1 MDFLKKI
8 RKGHKQIPLND
19 SDAKLAEQQQQQELD
34 SNQNADALGKSSS
47 VEPEED
53 NYNYNDNE
61 EEDDDDDFITNE
73 VKRRLKELRRNSFMV
88 LIPEET
94 CPEEEEDDEQE
105 QGETSSADWRD
116 VEAEGRQFWSGFA
129 EVYDKYCERMLV
141 FDRLSAQ
148 QLNDIGSHISS
159 TPSPRSRNTGPQ
171 ISSTPS
177 PRFTSKKLAS
187 PLRCLSLK
195 KVEVP
200 EDEIEQLQELPNSP
214 LQDLEVAYAAHIC
227 LTWELLHCQ
236 YTHLSQKIS
245 VEPENS
251 CTYNYSA
258 QQFQQFQVLLQRFV
272 ENEPFQ
278 QGLRPEIYAQTRKS
292 LPKLLHVPIVQGSDE
307 KEVKEEESDLK
318 VLAPDLIKT
327 IESSILTF
335 HLFLKMDKR
344 KSGGVRDLFG
354 GQTQLATPLQQ
365 VQSSLKQ
372 KEIKLK
378 ELRKKRKGW
387 KKKSWPATEEDVE
400 LLLGLIDVKI
410 LRRVLRMARISRE
423 QLLWCEEKMKKL
435 DLSKG
440 KLQRDPSP
448 ILFPC

>member
-19 SDAKLAEQQQQQELD
+19 SDAKLAQRSED
-34 SNQNADALGKSSS
+34 SATVRNADALGKSIS
-47 VEPEED
+47 VEPEDD
-53 NYNYNDNE
+53 N
-61 EEDDDDDFITNE
+61 EDDDDDFITNE

-94 CPEEEEDDEQE
+94 CREEEEEDDEE
-105 QGETSSADWRD
+105 EEGETSSADWRD

-148 QLNDIGSHISS
+148 QLNDIGSQFSS

-195 KVEVP
+195 KIEEP
-200 EDEIEQLQELPNSP
+200 GDEIEQLQELPNSP

-245 VEPENS
+245 LEPENS

-278 QGLRPEIYAQTRKS
+278 QGLRPEVYAQTRKS
-292 LPKLLHVPIVQGSDE
+292 LPKLLHVPIVQGSDI
-307 KEVKEEESDLK
+307 KEVKEEESHLK

-354 GQTQLATPLQQ
+354 GQTQLPTPLQQ

-372 KEIKLK
+372 KEIRLK

>member
-1 MDFLKKI
+1 MEFLKRI
-8 RKGHKQIPLND
+8 RKSHKQTPEND
-19 SDAKLAEQQQQQELD
+19 SESKLAQQSEELTTRNGD
-34 SNQNADALGKSSS
+34 TLGKSITT
-47 VEPEED
+47 EPED
-53 NYNYNDNE
+53 DDD
-61 EEDDDDDFITNE
+61 DDDDDFITNE

-94 CPEEEEDDEQE
+94 CPEEDDDDGEEE
-105 QGETSSADWRD
+105 GETSSADWRD
-116 VEAEGRQFWSGFA
+116 VEAEGRQFWSGFK
-129 EVYDKYCERMLV
+129 EVYDKYCERMLL

-148 QLNDIGSHISS
+148 QLNDIG
-159 TPSPRSRNTGPQ
+159 PQ
-171 ISSTPS
+171 ISLTPS
-177 PRFTSKKLAS
+177 PRFTSKKLTS

-195 KVEVP
+195 KIEEP
-200 EDEIEQLQELPNSP
+200 GDEMEQLQELPNSP
-214 LQDLEVAYAAHIC
+214 FQDLEVAYAAHIC

-272 ENEPFQ
+272 ENEPFE

-292 LPKLLHVPIVQGSDE
+292 LPKLLHVPIVQGSDK
-307 KEVKEEESDLK
+307 KEVKDEESDLK

-372 KEIKLK
+372 KEIKMK

-387 KKKSWPATEEDVE
+387 KKKSWPAAEEDVE
-400 LLLGLIDVKI
+400 LLLGLIDVRI
-410 LRRVLRMARISRE
+410 LRRVLRMARISRDH
-423 QLLWCEEKMKKL
+423 LLWCEEKMKKL
-435 DLSKG
+435 DLSNG

>member
-1 MDFLKKI
+1 MDILKRI
-8 RKGHKQIPLND
+8 RKGHKQTPEND
-19 SDAKLAEQQQQQELD
+19 SDAKLVQHPQEVPT
-34 SNQNADALGKSSS
+34 NQNHPDTLGKSVS
-47 VEPEED
+47 VEPEYD
-53 NYNYNDNE
+53 HDNE
-61 EEDDDDDFITNE
+61 DDDDDDFITNE

-94 CPEEEEDDEQE
+94 CPEEEDDDDGEE
-105 QGETSSADWRD
+105 EGETSSADWRD

-129 EVYDKYCERMLV
+129 EVYDKYCERMLL
-141 FDRLSAQ
+141 FDRISAQ
-148 QLNDIGSHISS
+148 QLNDIGPYISS

-171 ISSTPS
+171 ISSTLS
-177 PRFTSKKLAS
+177 PRFTSKKLTS

-195 KVEVP
+195 KIEEP
-200 EDEIEQLQELPNSP
+200 GDEIEQLQELPNSP

-272 ENEPFQ
+272 ENEPFEK
-278 QGLRPEIYAQTRKS
+278 GLRPEIYAQTRKS
-292 LPKLLHVPIVQGSDE
+292 LPKLLHVPIVQGSDN

-335 HLFLKMDKR
+335 HLFLRMDKR

-365 VQSSLKQ
+365 VQSALKQ

-387 KKKSWPATEEDVE
+387 KKKSWPTTEEDVE

-410 LRRVLRMARISRE
+410 LRRVLRMARISGE

>member
-19 SDAKLAEQQQQQELD
+19 SDAKLAQRSED
-34 SNQNADALGKSSS
+34 SATVRNADALGKSIS
-47 VEPEED
+47 VEPEDD
-53 NYNYNDNE
+53 N
-61 EEDDDDDFITNE
+61 EDDDDDFITNE

-94 CPEEEEDDEQE
+94 CREEEEEDDEE
-105 QGETSSADWRD
+105 EEGETSSADWRD

-148 QLNDIGSHISS
+148 QLNDIG
-159 TPSPRSRNTGPQ
+159 PQ

-195 KVEVP
+195 KIEEP
-200 EDEIEQLQELPNSP
+200 GDEIEQLQELPNSP

-245 VEPENS
+245 LEPENS

-278 QGLRPEIYAQTRKS
+278 QGLRPEVYAQTRKS
-292 LPKLLHVPIVQGSDE
+292 LPKLLHVPIVQGSDI
-307 KEVKEEESDLK
+307 KEVKEEESHLK

-354 GQTQLATPLQQ
+354 GQTQLPTPLQQ

-372 KEIKLK
+372 KEIRLK

>member
-8 RKGHKQIPLND
+8 RKKAHKQAPLND
-19 SDAKLAEQQQQQELD
+19 SDAKSAQQSEQAAAEQ
-34 SNQNADALGKSSS
+34 NVDALGKSIS
-47 VEPEED
+47 VEPED
-53 NYNYNDNE
+53 NNDNGD

-94 CPEEEEDDEQE
+94 CPEEEEEGE
-105 QGETSSADWRD
+105 EEEGETSSADWRD

-129 EVYDKYCERMLV
+129 EVYDKYCERMLL

-148 QLNDIGSHISS
+148 QLNDIG
-159 TPSPRSRNTGPQ
+159 PQ
-171 ISSTPS
+171 GSSTPS

-195 KVEVP
+195 KFEEP
-200 EDEIEQLQELPNSP
+200 GDETEQLQELPNSP

-236 YTHLSQKIS
+236 YTYLSQKIS

-272 ENEPFQ
+272 ENEPFE
-278 QGLRPEIYAQTRKS
+278 QGHRPEIYAQTRKS
-292 LPKLLHVPIVQGSDE
+292 LPKLLHVPMVQGLDK

-335 HLFLKMDKR
+335 HHFLKMDKK

-354 GQTQLATPLQQ
+354 GQTQLPTPLQQ